1 MSKDKKSE
9 RKIFRAADLPVVFL
23 LIAASV
29 FAASINF
36 FNRSSGDLTAI
47 IRCNSDEIYRINL
60 SQLNEE
66 KQYLIQGKNSINL
79 TVKLSHNCA
88 EVSFSECEDQI
99 CVNTGILT
107 KAGQSA
113 VCLPAAV
120 SVEIVAENSNSQLDG
135 TVG

>member
-1 MSKDKKSE
+1 M
-9 RKIFRAADLPVVFL
+9 
-23 LIAASV
+23 
-29 FAASINF
+29 
-36 FNRSSGDLTAI
+36 TAI

>member
-1 MSKDKKSE
+1 M
-9 RKIFRAADLPVVFL
+9 FRPADLLVAFL

-29 FAASINF
+29 FAVSTSLF
-36 FNRSSGDLTAI
+36 YRSSGDLTAV
-47 IRCNSDEIYRINL
+47 IRCSSDEIYRINL
-60 SQLNEE
+60 SQLYEE
-66 KQYLIQGKNSINL
+66 KQYQIQGRNSINI

-88 EVSFSECEDQI
+88 EISFSECEDQI
-99 CVNTGILT
+99 CVNTGVLT